1 MKNSEE
7 RAGKMEENKGTQPQS
22 KFQQFL
28 KRKNIEISTQRYA
41 IEGFGA
47 MAQGLFASL
56 LIGTIFNTI
65 GTQTGWEIFNTI
77 GGFAMAGT
85 GAAMAISIAM
95 ALKAPPFVIFAMAG
109 IGLAT
114 NKLGGAGGPL
124 AVYFITVFATE
135 AGKIVSKE
143 TKIDLI
149 VTPGVTLIV
158 GILLA
163 LWWAPPIGAAA
174 SKIGDLIMWATNLQ
188 PFMMGVLVSVI
199 VGITLTLPISSA
211 AICAALSLVGLAGG
225 AAVAGCCAH
234 MVGFA
239 VMSYPENKFGGLMAQ
254 GIGTSMLQVPNLVRN
269 PYCWLPPVIASAI
282 TGPLATCIFNLKMN
296 GAAISS
302 GMGTSGLV
310 GPIGVISGW
319 FAPVAK
325 AVEMGESVIVPT
337 PMDWWGVA
345 LICFILPAL
354 LTWLIAIPFRRSG
367 LIKFGDLKIDC

>member
-1 MKNSEE
+1 
-7 RAGKMEENKGTQPQS
+7 MEGSNTNTRPES
-22 KFQQFL
+22 RFRQFL

-65 GTQTGWEIFNTI
+65 GTQSGLEIFNTI

-85 GAAMAISIAM
+85 GAAMAVSIAM
-95 ALKAPPFVIFAMAG
+95 ALKAPPFVVFAMAS

-135 AGKIVSKE
+135 AGKLVSKE

-174 SKIGDLIMWATNLQ
+174 NKVGNLIMWATNLQ

-199 VGITLTLPISSA
+199 VGIALTLPISS
-211 AICAALSLVGLAGG
+211 V
-225 AAVAGCCAH
+225 
-234 MVGFA
+234 
-239 VMSYPENKFGGLMAQ
+239 
-254 GIGTSMLQVPNLVRN
+254 
-269 PYCWLPPVIASAI
+269 
-282 TGPLATCIFNLKMN
+282 
-296 GAAISS
+296 
-302 GMGTSGLV
+302 
-310 GPIGVISGW
+310 
-319 FAPVAK
+319 
-325 AVEMGESVIVPT
+325 
-337 PMDWWGVA
+337 D
-345 LICFILPAL
+345 
-354 LTWLIAIPFRRSG
+354 
-367 LIKFGDLKIDC
+367 